1 MKKLFSLF
9 LSLCLILC
17 MAPALAQDNLAGV
30 YVLDASPL
38 GMPLKIYL
46 IIDEANNFQWTNK
59 LEGGVDKGNGTIG
72 SQDGVYVML
81 YSDSTNESLKMAT
94 FAVENGAL
102 VFSTR
107 VPYGAAGIS
116 PQINEEDPSQNMY
129 PTAKKLVA
137 EEALGLYVGS
147 HEVSAM
153 GSVITYAYELELKVG
168 AEYTLTSK
176 YTVMGQAQEYTQAGT
191 FSLVDGEIILNAP
204 NLPEQKGTL
213 QDDTIAINAY
223 VSAQS
228 KAPAAVTFKKA
239 TTAEAAG
246 VYTGVKDMSAM
257 GFYANA
263 TLTLDAVGGYTYESV
278 IDDEAYTEK
287 GAFTYENGKVTLVS
301 DAEGASPVEGTLEAC
316 VLSIK
321 MRIHPD
327 VPMAT
332 LIPFYHE
339 NIQGTFT
346 CEGEDEL
353 GIPHYSTLILNP
365 DGTYSINVDDM
376 YFEDGAFEA
385 AVSPLGV
392 SLILIAPD
400 GLESAGMVSD
410 TINITHNIDYSY
422 TTLGFTYKK

>member
-1 MKKLFSLF
+1 MKKLMA
-9 LSLCLILC
+9 LILILSM
-17 MAPALAQDNLAGV
+17 MACVAPSLAEDNLAGD
-30 YVLDASPL
+30 YILDASPL

-46 IIDEANNFQWTNK
+46 KIDENNNFQWTNK
-59 LEGGVDKGNGTIG
+59 QVGGVDKGHGTIG
-72 SQDGVYVML
+72 SEDGTYVML

-94 FAVENGAL
+94 FTVENGAL

-116 PQINEEDPSQNMY
+116 PQLNEEDPSQSMY
-129 PTAKKLVA
+129 PIAKKLVA

-147 HEVSAM
+147 HQVEAM
-153 GSVITYAYELELKVG
+153 GSVINYEYELELKVG
-168 AEYTLTSK
+168 AEYTLTSHF
-176 YTVMGQAQEYTQAGT
+176 TVMGMAQEYIQQGT
-191 FSLVDGEIILNAP
+191 FSLVDGVIILNAA
-204 NLPEQKGTL
+204 NLPEQKGAW
-213 QDDTIAINAY
+213 QDGQIVVNAY

-228 KAPAAVTFKKA
+228 RAGTDITLKKA

-263 TLTLDAVGGYTYESV
+263 TLKLDAVGGYTYESV
-278 IDDEAYTEK
+278 IEEDVYAEK
-287 GAFTYENGKVTLVS
+287 GTFTYEAGKVILVS
-301 DAEGASPVEGTLEAC
+301 DAEGASPVEGTLESC

-327 VPMAT
+327 VPMST

-353 GIPHYSTLILNP
+353 GIPHYSTLVLNP

-376 YFEDGAFEA
+376 YFEDGTFEA
-385 AVSPLGV
+385 AASPLGV
-392 SLILIAPD
+392 SLTLTAPD
-400 GLESAGMVSD
+400 GLASTGMVSD

-422 TTLGFTYKK
+422 NTLGFTYKK

>member
-1 MKKLFSLF
+1 MKKMLALIV
-9 LSLCLILC
+9 SLCLLLS
-17 MAPALAQDNLAGV
+17 AVPALAEVNLAGT

-38 GMPLKIYL
+38 GMPMKMYL
-46 IIDEANNFQWTNK
+46 IIDEANHFQWTNK
-59 LEGGVDKGNGTIG
+59 LEGGVDKGNGEIG
-72 SQDGVYVML
+72 SKDGTYVMK
-81 YSDSTNESLKMAT
+81 YSDSTNENLKMAT
-94 FAVENGAL
+94 FTVEKGAL

-116 PQINEEDPSQNMY
+116 PNTEENLF

-147 HEVSAM
+147 HQVEAM
-153 GSVITYAYELELKVG
+153 GSVITYEYELELMVG
-168 AEYTLTSK
+168 AEYILTSK
-176 YTVMGQAQEYTQAGT
+176 YAVMGMNQEYVQQGVFELA
-191 FSLVDGEIILNAP
+191 DGEIILNADA
-204 NLPEQKGTL
+204 LPEQKGTW
-213 QDDTIAINAY
+213 QDGVINVNAY

-228 KAPAAVTFKKA
+228 KAGANITLKKA

-263 TLTLDAVGGYTYESV
+263 TLKLDAVGGYTYESV
-278 IDDEAYTEK
+278 IDGEAYTEK
-287 GAFTYENGKVTLVS
+287 GTFTHEGTKVVLQS
-301 DAEGASPVEGTLEAC
+301 DAEGAAAVEGTLEAK
-316 VLSIK
+316 VLNIK
-321 MRIHPD
+321 MKISPA
-327 VPMAT
+327 VPMST

-353 GIPHYSTLILNP
+353 GIPHYSTLVLNP
-365 DGTYSINVDDM
+365 DGTYSLNVDDM
-376 YFEDGAFEA
+376 YFEDGTFKA

-392 SLILIAPD
+392 ALTLVSPD
-400 GLESAGMVSD
+400 GLESTGMVSD

-422 TTLGFTYKK
+422 NTLGFTYAK